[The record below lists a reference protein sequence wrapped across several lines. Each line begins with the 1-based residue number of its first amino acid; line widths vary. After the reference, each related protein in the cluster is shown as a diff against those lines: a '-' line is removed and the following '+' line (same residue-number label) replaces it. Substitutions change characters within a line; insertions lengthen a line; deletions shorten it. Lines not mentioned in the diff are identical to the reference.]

1 MKETFEMIETMR
13 SIQAEAILDEARQ
26 AGKDPV
32 KTGKEPGFPCGDLP
46 RASRAP
52 AALLPYQRAWI
63 ADTSPV
69 KVCEKSRRVGI
80 SWSEAADDAL
90 TAASRKGIDVWYI
103 GYNKDMALEFI
114 NDTAFWARHYGL
126 AACSTEEAVVR
137 DEDRDILA
145 FRIRFASGR
154 RVTALSSRPSNL
166 RGKQGKVVIDE
177 AAFHDDLQGLLKA
190 AIALLMWGG
199 RVAVI
204 STHNGE
210 DNPFNQL
217 VKDVR
222 AGRKPYRLHRITLD
236 DALSQGLFRRICL
249 KTARPW
255 TLESENAWR
264 KSLIEFYG
272 EDADEELFCVP
283 GRGSG
288 VFMSRA
294 LIEACMDRDIP
305 VSRWT
310 CPPDFVELPEHIRTA
325 HALDWCDLHLAP
337 LLAGLPENHPTY
349 IGEDF
354 GRSGD
359 LTVIVPL
366 QECSGMKYRTPFAA
380 ELRNVPFRQQEQIL
394 FYIVDRLPRF
404 RAGALDARG
413 NGHYLAEVAMQ
424 RYGSARIHQVMLSD
438 RWYLENMPPYK
449 AAFEDRAITI
459 PGDPDI
465 LDDHRAIRIERGV
478 ARVPE
483 GVRNRG
489 RDGGRRH
496 GDAAMA
502 CALAW
507 YAAHSSQAGPVE
519 YKTVAGTR
527 FSDQRGAY

>member
-1 MKETFEMIETMR
+1 
-13 SIQAEAILDEARQ
+13 
-26 AGKDPV
+26 
-32 KTGKEPGFPCGDLP
+32 
-46 RASRAP
+46 
-52 AALLPYQRAWI
+52 
-63 ADTSPV
+63 
-69 KVCEKSRRVGI
+69 
-80 SWSEAADDAL
+80 
-90 TAASRKGIDVWYI
+90 
-103 GYNKDMALEFI
+103 
-114 NDTAFWARHYGL
+114 
-126 AACSTEEAVVR
+126 
-137 DEDRDILA
+137 
-145 FRIRFASGR
+145 
-154 RVTALSSRPSNL
+154 
-166 RGKQGKVVIDE
+166 
-177 AAFHDDLQGLLKA
+177 
-190 AIALLMWGG
+190 
-199 RVAVI
+199 
-204 STHNGE
+204 
-210 DNPFNQL
+210 
-217 VKDVR
+217 
-222 AGRKPYRLHRITLD
+222 
-236 DALSQGLFRRICL
+236 
-249 KTARPW
+249 
-255 TLESENAWR
+255 
-264 KSLIEFYG
+264 
-272 EDADEELFCVP
+272 
-283 GRGSG
+283 
-288 VFMSRA
+288 
-294 LIEACMDRDIP
+294 MDRDIP